1 MMFGILK
8 EQHAD
13 CIVLTNGTRIAGAEG
28 LERFSPGTRLAIAYS
43 RDGAGGLV
51 TESITRTT
59 SK

>member
-1 MMFGILK
+1 MLFGILK
-8 EQHAD
+8 EQHPD
-13 CIVLTNGTRIAGAEG
+13 SIVLTNETRIACAEG

-51 TESITRTT
+51 CESVTRTT